1 MLKWFIDE
9 QVEEEDNAKTIIDNI
24 RMIKDNGYGLYM
36 LDKELG
42 ARVYAQAAPLAGK
55 E

>member
-1 MLKWFIDE
+1 
-9 QVEEEDNAKTIIDNI
+9 
-24 RMIKDNGYGLYM
+24 MIKDNCYGIYM

-42 ARVYAQAAPLAGK
+42 ARTYTQASPLSGSA